1 MARDEARH
9 VSGKW
14 PYGIVGA
21 LSAFVIE
28 ILIVVAMVGLALGLA
43 ATALAVF

>member
-1 MARDEARH
+1 MASDDARH
-9 VSGKW
+9 ATGTW
-14 PYGIVGA
+14 PYRIVGA

-28 ILIVVAMVGLALGLA
+28 VVIVVAMLGLALGLA